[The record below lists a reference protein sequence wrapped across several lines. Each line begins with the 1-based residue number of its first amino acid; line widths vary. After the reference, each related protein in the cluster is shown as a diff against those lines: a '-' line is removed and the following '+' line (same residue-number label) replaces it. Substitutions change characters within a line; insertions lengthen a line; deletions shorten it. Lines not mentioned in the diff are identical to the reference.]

1 MATEKAEGCVIG
13 CGCLLI
19 CLVAYGVIVG
29 SCNGAKIQE
38 AARGRSSTPAVVLRE
53 TATPPPRPS
62 SCAEAFEV
70 AAGAMEYQGTHEDLF
85 PAYSVCKSINEWREA
100 YALHPEAIDGG
111 NPVQYAMAVCANR
124 RGTIGQTPICKA
136 VNPETARSEVAA
148 RALETSGRTGLLGVP
163 LPSGARLTERIPGN
177 PFEYTDPS
185 ETYAISA
192 DAGDITAFFN
202 REMPKAGWRKSASGM
217 FIEFRKGN
225 RVLGVYISNNKFTLM
240 GS

>member
-100 YALHPEAIDGG
+100 
-111 NPVQYAMAVCANR
+111 
-124 RGTIGQTPICKA
+124 
-136 VNPETARSEVAA
+136 
-148 RALETSGRTGLLGVP
+148 
-163 LPSGARLTERIPGN
+163 
-177 PFEYTDPS
+177 
-185 ETYAISA
+185 
-192 DAGDITAFFN
+192 
-202 REMPKAGWRKSASGM
+202 
-217 FIEFRKGN
+217 
-225 RVLGVYISNNKFTLM
+225 
-240 GS
+240 